1 MPRPSPLPWALGL
14 ALAVA
19 GGCDEQLQ
27 KLLTNAS
34 KRQAERE
41 AKQAAEAERVAQG
54 LGPSDPIAPE
64 IARVLQ
70 VVRTSDYDFI
80 VRKGKRGRGKDEHK
94 RFNGVDFAS
103 MLENKTRYLGRG
115 IVELD
120 AWIDEIGSSAFF
132 SGAEYAVRLPD
143 GREMSFRTWLS
154 EELAALPPEPEG
166 VAAGA
171 PPTTVATSTPPPATP
186 RQPSSVTPPRAPG
199 P

>member
-103 MLENKTRYLGRG
+103 ML
-115 IVELD
+115 D